1 MPGKPTNTLF
11 EWKWKAVLFKSTFQ
25 ISNIQHL
32 AEPEI
37 SAITYKYQVTDISV
51 IT

>member
-11 EWKWKAVLFKSTFQ
+11 EWKWKAALFKSTFQ

-37 SAITYKYQVTDISV
+37 SAIMSRYQEPDFSV
-51 IT
+51 IP

>member
-1 MPGKPTNTLF
+1 MPDKPTNTLF

-37 SAITYKYQVTDISV
+37 SEIKQRSA
-51 IT
+51 